1 MTNVTGAALGPAL
14 RPIPAA
20 FNASWDTPTLYRAVF
35 TLGPGDLPLRDSFL
49 DMRGW
54 GKGFVAL
61 NGFVLGRYWYL
72 GPEHSLYVPAGAL
85 RAGANELIVFEAD
98 GVGAGC
104 GAGAMGEP
112 PHATLGDAH
121 LRDVDGRSAPSLNA
135 IGGAAVR
142 ARLEAR
148 ARSGSAGLPGPM
160 RSRGGCPASDTLPVR
175 PGSGAP
181 FVTLRE
187 VPVRDLPAY

>member
-72 GPEHSLYVPAGAL
+72 GPEYSLYVPAGAL
-85 RAGANELIVFEAD
+85 REGANELVVFEAD

-104 GAGAMGEP
+104 GAGAVGEP
-112 PHATLGDAH
+112 PQATQGDTL
-121 LRDVDGRSAPSLNA
+121 LRDADGIPIPGLNA

-148 ARSGSAGLPGPM
+148 AGGSSSVGLPGPM
-160 RSRGGCPASDTLPVR
+160 RSRGGCPEALPVH

-187 VPVRDLPAY
+187 VPVRDLPA